1 MAGASQGTRAPWSLP
16 GELLVVVGETHNHSR
31 GKCKGLCCTNPRP
44 RETWTPSPPPPP
56 VRTWRLP
63 LATTSC
69 IPLDR
74 LKIVDL
80 SPPEKGA
87 CLPRLQV
94 KGPRQGAL
102 QPRGRVPREC
112 HEVITCLLRSG
123 PTHSLAWLASLKV
136 SPGPPRSPPVPTL
149 SPGVMGRGRDG
160 WALHRTPS
168 DSSFWAREVAHFP
181 IFSFQLF
188 LGILNFALQSE
199 GSKEWLPWQ
208 PFPCFCHQGTQ
219 DSV

>member
-1 MAGASQGTRAPWSLP
+1 M
-16 GELLVVVGETHNHSR
+16 VGETHNHSR

-44 RETWTPSPPPPP
+44 RETWTPSPPPPPP

-168 DSSFWAREVAHFP
+168 DSSFWAREVVHFP